1 MKKNE
6 SFQRFNIM
14 EWIRDY
20 ISRPR
25 SNGLKLNGRVPFV
38 PPFLARGP
46 VFRNESNSPRDAV
59 AITLRKRSER

>member
-1 MKKNE
+1 M
-6 SFQRFNIM
+6 IT
-14 EWIRDY
+14 

-46 VFRNESNSPRDAV
+46 AFRNESNSPRDAV
-59 AITLRKRSER
+59 AITLRKRSERREGNF

>member
-1 MKKNE
+1 M
-6 SFQRFNIM
+6 IT
-14 EWIRDY
+14 